1 MKVIM
6 SILTLF
12 VVVASC
18 NSAKRHSSISDTPTS
33 KSNKDLSKSND
44 SLSLNNSIALAYR
57 ASTRGFFEYIYI
69 SEEDI
74 KITNDRN
81 FEQIQK
87 YPNSKAD
94 WDNLSKLLSEVD
106 EDTFQNLVAPT
117 DKRHYDAAPHASL
130 TIIHGTKEITT
141 PTFDHGFPPK
151 EIEAL
156 VTKILSIKESMSKH

>member
-6 SILTLF
+6 SILALV

-18 NSAKRHSSISDTPTS
+18 NSVKRHSSKSDTPS
-33 KSNKDLSKSND
+33 SMSNEDITKGND
-44 SLSLNNSIALAYR
+44 TINNKVALAYR

-74 KITNDRN
+74 KITQDRN

-87 YPNSKAD
+87 YPNTKAD
-94 WDNLSKLLSEVD
+94 WDSLSKLLGEVD
-106 EDTFQNLVAPT
+106 EDAFQNLVAPT

-141 PTFDHGFPPK
+141 PTFDHGYPPK

-156 VTKILSIKESMSKH
+156 VTKILSIKESVSKQ